1 MSRFPI
7 APTVDAAPVA
17 AQPLL
22 KAVNAQLGVV
32 PNLFRLLATSPAG
45 LEGVLGLSGALG
57 KGTLEPKTRGR
68 IAITVAE
75 ANGCSYCLSAHAYI
89 NKNMMKMSDAE
100 IAANRGAR
108 SEDAKAA
115 EALAFARKVM
125 DTRGHVSEAD
135 VQAVQAAGYTDAQV
149 LEIVLHVALNTLTNY
164 INVVA
169 DTDIDFPVL
178 DAAKAA

>member
-7 APTVDAAPVA
+7 PPSVDAAPAA

-22 KAVNAQLGVV
+22 NAVNAQLGVV
-32 PNLFRLLATSPAG
+32 PNLFRLLAASPAG
-45 LEGVLGLSGALG
+45 LEGLLGLSGALG
-57 KGTLEPKTRGR
+57 KGTLEPKTRTR

-89 NKNMMKMSDAE
+89 AKHMTKLSDGE
-100 IAANRGAR
+100 ITANRGAR
-108 SEDAKAA
+108 SEDAKAD
-115 EALAFARKVM
+115 EALAFARKVV
-125 DTRGHVSEAD
+125 DTRGHVSDAD
-135 VQAVQAAGYTDAQV
+135 VQAVKAAGYTDAQV